1 MLELNAEAANT
12 ELLVRYAQRL
22 EQAKHGEKGAIL
34 AEVESFLGWKTD
46 KFYRELKK
54 IGWSSG
60 NKRRCD
66 AGSTSL
72 ADEVIEKVA
81 ALSAIGNRANGKQIA
96 KIPTIRSVLSQS
108 GVNFNVSN
116 SQLRAVLKD
125 RGATAKQLAAPTAP
139 VGLASLY
146 PNHVHQ
152 TDPSLCL
159 LYYPP
164 GGKGQMQ
171 RYRNDDDFYKNK
183 PQNFEKHPN
192 LRVWRY
198 VLTDHASGAIR
209 FRYFEAAGE
218 STKTLYEF
226 LLWAWG
232 LHNDPN
238 CPMRGLPE
246 YLMMDKGSA
255 NTSTPIKRALR
266 QLGVEVL
273 DHAAK
278 NARAKGQV
286 ENANNL
292 VELLFE
298 SRLLLEPVTS
308 TEELNQRAEAF
319 QNAYN
324 ANQLPEYDAKHRR
337 HKMARYECWLKIK
350 QHQNKLRELPP
361 IEVCQWLLTAK
372 PETRKV
378 TGMKITAVHPRT
390 KQRHSYD
397 LTGLVGIY
405 DGLEVLITPMVLSD
419 SAEMLVYCTFKGEQQ
434 VHQVQPLNQN
444 EYGFFETDA
453 VIAQEYKQKPD
464 THVDAVRKQAL
475 RTAYPNMTDEE
486 IKKAKQK
493 KAVPMNGELDA
504 LSHLMHLY
512 TPSYMPVAG
521 EQVKTDFTV
530 SATTK
535 TLSGIALKAAVLAQL
550 NRVLTPEESAWLN
563 QAGII
568 NETDLT
574 ATLERMSRELIV
586 RPALRAV

>member
-1 MLELNAEAANT
+1 MLELNADAANT

-22 EQAKHGEKGAIL
+22 EQAKHGEKQSIL
-34 AEVESFLGWKTD
+34 TEVEEFLGWKSD

-54 IGWSSG
+54 IGWTSG
-60 NKRRCD
+60 RKRRKD
-66 AGSTSL
+66 AGSTALSEE
-72 ADEVIEKVA
+72 AIQKVA
-81 ALSAIGNRANGKQIA
+81 AISAIGNRANGKQIA

-108 GVNFNVSN
+108 GVDFNLSN
-116 SQLRAVLKD
+116 SRIRAVLKD
-125 RGATAKQLAAPTAP
+125 RGATAKQLAAPSAP
-139 VGLASLY
+139 VRLASLY

-164 GGKGQMQ
+164 GKTGQIQ
-171 RYRNDDDFYKNK
+171 RFRNDDDFYKNK

-209 FRYFEAAGE
+209 FRYYEAAGE
-218 STKTLYEF
+218 STKTLYES

-232 LHNDPN
+232 EHNDPN

-246 YLMMDKGSA
+246 FLMMDKGSA

-266 QLGVEVL
+266 ALGVQVL

-308 TEELNQRAEAF
+308 VAELNQRAEAF

-324 ANQLPEYDAKHRR
+324 NNQLPEYNAIHSR
-337 HKMARYECWLKIK
+337 HKMARYECWMKIK
-350 QHQNKLRELPP
+350 QHQGKLRELPP
-361 IEVCQWLLTAK
+361 PEVCRWLLTAK
-372 PETRKV
+372 PESRKV
-378 TGMKITAVHPRT
+378 TNMEITAVHPRT
-390 KQRHSYD
+390 KQRHTYD
-397 LTGLVGIY
+397 LTGLVGICN
-405 DGLEVLITPMVLSD
+405 DMEVLITPMVISEN
-419 SAEMLVYCTFKGEQQ
+419 AEILVYCTYLGQQQ
-434 VHQVQPLNQN
+434 VHQVAPLTQN
-444 EYGFFETDA
+444 DFGFFNNAA
-453 VIAQEYKQKPD
+453 VISQEYKAKPD
-464 THVDAVRKQAL
+464 THVDTIRKEAL
-475 RTAYPNMTDEE
+475 RMAYPNMTDEE
-486 IKKAKQK
+486 IKKARQK
-493 KAVPMNGELDA
+493 KTVPMNGELDA

-512 TPSYMPVAG
+512 TPTYMPVAG
-521 EQVKTDFTV
+521 EQVTTDFAAPT
-530 SATTK
+530 SK
-535 TLSGIALKAAVLAQL
+535 TLRGIALKAAALAQL

-563 QAGII
+563 AIGDVT
-568 NETDLT
+568 ETQLPQV
-574 ATLERMSRELIV
+574 LERMRQELAK
-586 RPALRAV
+586 RPALRAI